1 MENTMKQIAHPSLL
15 QKYYMSVNCE
25 WALEYD
31 YKLKE
36 LQNGNIKCKSYDNI
50 EDRYTDSLSIIE
62 EIVDNAQ
69 FLETFIPYYQI
80 ISKTNLRNEHNI
92 KKKCSILTHNYL
104 QMLSINTEF
113 MDHYKTISNEYST
126 HEIKLDVNRNKEQMN
141 SILNQFRIVFNRT
154 TNNSLMKIKT
164 INGKK
169 YISFHKKE
177 VLDRINEKYVFTE
190 D

>member
-1 MENTMKQIAHPSLL
+1 
-15 QKYYMSVNCE
+15 
-25 WALEYD
+25 
-31 YKLKE
+31 
-36 LQNGNIKCKSYDNI
+36 
-50 EDRYTDSLSIIE
+50 
-62 EIVDNAQ
+62 
-69 FLETFIPYYQI
+69 
-80 ISKTNLRNEHNI
+80 
-92 KKKCSILTHNYL
+92 
-104 QMLSINTEF
+104 MLSINTEF

-126 HEIKLDVNRNKEQMN
+126 HDVKLDVNRNKDINNYVRIEMSYFIWKMN
-141 SILNQFRIVFNRT
+141 DYRQKFNRT